1 MILKIGNYELN
12 KDQLMIAALATAGL
26 CLAVLFFIFY
36 IPVMKTLA
44 VKDAEC
50 KRIETEAREAR
61 VLIAHT
67 GKIYGDRILINEDE
81 VGRAMDELA
90 KHGKLMGVNFV
101 SMKPGEIKETLGA
114 KYKEM
119 SIAMSIES
127 NDKQLADFIG
137 SLDELKKGIVK
148 IKSFEIA
155 PKASDGALLESKLV
169 IDMYISGHKY
179 AK

>member
-1 MILKIGNYELN
+1 MKIGGLEL
-12 KDQLMIAALATAGL
+12 KKEQLTIAALAAGGL
-26 CLAVLFFIFY
+26 CAVVLFFIFY

-50 KRIETEAREAR
+50 RRVETEAREAR
-61 VLIAHT
+61 ILIAQA

-81 VGRAMDELA
+81 VGVAMDALA

-101 SMKPGEIKETLGA
+101 SMKPGEVREVPGA

-119 SIAMSIES
+119 LIEMSMES
-127 NDKQLADFIG
+127 NDKQLADFMG

-148 IKSFEIA
+148 IDSFEIK
-155 PKASDGALLESKLV
+155 PKTEDGTMLESKLV
-169 IDMYISGHKY
+169 IDVYISGHKY